1 MKSYFNFKLILLV
14 FLTVFGIVPST
25 VSAIT
30 LSPTRLELSGNPG
43 DIIEN
48 EISIIN
54 ESQNTENYYVDFA
67 NFEAQG
73 ETGDPSFTIPEDGL
87 GTWIKMDSENVGVG
101 PQEEKK
107 VPFKIE
113 IPKDARPGGYFVVIF
128 FGNSPSNIGGRN
140 VGVGSQAGVLILL
153 SVLGD
158 VEEKAGIF
166 DFNTKNKQ
174 FFYKTLPVNFEYRL
188 KNEGAD
194 RIKPVGK
201 IRIHN
206 TLFIPT
212 ERIDANP
219 SSGNVLPG
227 STRKYNVTWV
237 ESPRE
242 ENFREKTSFLGKF
255 WDNAVYEWKNFA
267 LGFYT
272 ANLKVVHGVSE
283 TRTSD
288 FTFFFVFPWEL
299 VILLLIAL
307 TIVYFLGKKLITRY
321 NRHIIEKA
329 RNSFNSSN

>member
-1 MKSYFNFKLILLV
+1 MKSYFNFKLISLLA
-14 FLTVFGIVPST
+14 LTVFGFLPST

-30 LSPTRLELSGNPG
+30 LSPTRFEVSGNPG
-43 DIIEN
+43 ETL
-48 EISIIN
+48 EYELSIIN
-54 ESQNTENYYVDFA
+54 ESQNTENYFIDFA

-73 ETGDPSFTIPEDGL
+73 ETGDPAFTPPEDGL
-87 GTWIKMDSENVGVG
+87 GTWIKINEANVGVG

-113 IPKDARPGGYFVVIF
+113 IPKDARPGGYFAVIF
-128 FGNSPSNIGGRN
+128 FGNQPSNISGRN

-158 VEEKAGIF
+158 AEEKAGIF

>member
-1 MKSYFNFKLILLV
+1 MKSYLNLKLISLLV
-14 FLTVFGIVPST
+14 LTVFGIMPST

-43 DIIEN
+43 DIIES
-48 EISIIN
+48 ELSIIN

-67 NFEAQG
+67 NFEASG
-73 ETGDPSFTIPEDGL
+73 ETGDPSFTPPEDGL
-87 GTWIKMDSENVGVG
+87 GTWIKVNDLNVGVG

-113 IPKDARPGGYFVVIF
+113 IPKDARPGGYFAVIF
-128 FGNSPSNIGGRN
+128 FGNSPSNIGGRS

-158 VEEKAGIF
+158 VKEQAGIF

-188 KNEGAD
+188 KNEGDD

-201 IRIHN
+201 VRIHN

-212 ERIDANP
+212 EKIDANP
-219 SSGNVLPG
+219 SNGNVLPG
-227 STRKYNVTWV
+227 STRKFNLTWV
-237 ESPRE
+237 ENPRGE
-242 ENFREKTSFLGKF
+242 DFREKDSFFGRF
-255 WDNAVYEWKNFA
+255 FDNVVYEWQNFA

-272 ANLKVVHGVSE
+272 ANLKVVYGINE

-299 VILLLIAL
+299 VIVLIL
-307 TIVYFLGKKLITRY
+307 VGLIIYFLGGKLIKRY
-321 NRHIIEKA
+321 NQHIIEKA
-329 RNSFNSSN
+329 RQSSNYSK

>member
-1 MKSYFNFKLILLV
+1 MKSYFNFKLISLLV
-14 FLTVFGIVPST
+14 LTVFGVLPST

-30 LSPTRLELSGNPG
+30 LSPTRFEISGNPG
-43 DIIEN
+43 ETL
-48 EISIIN
+48 EYELSIIN
-54 ESQNTENYYVDFA
+54 DQQNAENYYVDFA
-67 NFEAQG
+67 NFEAAG
-73 ETGDPSFTIPEDGL
+73 ETGDPSFTEPSEGL
-87 GTWIKMDSENVGVG
+87 GTWIKMNQENIGVG

-107 VPFKIE
+107 IPFKIE
-113 IPKDARPGGYFVVIF
+113 IPKDASPGGYFAVIF
-128 FGNSPSNIGGRN
+128 FGNKPSNISDRN

-153 SVLGD
+153 SVLGE
-158 VEEKAGIF
+158 VKEQAGIF

-174 FFYKTLPVNFEYRL
+174 FFYKTLPVDFEYRL

-212 ERIDANP
+212 EKLDANP

-237 ESPRE
+237 ESARE
-242 ENFREKTSFLGKF
+242 KNFREKDNFLGKF
-255 WDNAVYEWKNFA
+255 LDNAVYEWKNFA

-272 ANLKVVHGVSE
+272 ANLKVVHGINE
-283 TRTSD
+283 TRTND

-299 VILLLIAL
+299 VILLLIAF
-307 TIVYFLGKKLITRY
+307 TIIYFLGKKLITRY

-329 RNSFNSSN
+329 RNSFNSKN

>member
-1 MKSYFNFKLILLV
+1 MNLNKFSKLIIIFL
-14 FLTVFGIVPST
+14 LTVLGYSISPGT

-30 LSPTRLELSGNPG
+30 LSPTRFELQGNPG
-43 DIIEN
+43 ETL
-48 EISIIN
+48 EYELSIIN
-54 ESQNTENYYVDFA
+54 ESQKTEIYYVSYS

-73 ETGDPSFTIPEDGL
+73 ESGDPAFTPATDGL
-87 GTWIKMDSENVGVG
+87 GTWIKIPETSVGVG

-107 VPFKIE
+107 VPFKIN
-113 IPKDARPGGYFVVIF
+113 IPKDATPGGHFAVVF
-128 FGNSPSNIGGRN
+128 FGNQPPSTDGSA

-153 SVLGD
+153 SVNGE
-158 VEEKAGIF
+158 VKQEAGVY
-166 DFNTKNKQ
+166 DFNTAKKQ
-174 FFYKTLPVNFEYRL
+174 FFYKTLPVAFEYRL
-188 KNEGAD
+188 KNDGGD
-194 RIKPVGK
+194 RVKPEGK

-272 ANLKVVHGVSE
+272 ANLLVEYGNDKA
-283 TRTSD
+283 SD
-288 FTFFFVFPWEL
+288 WTFFFVFPWEL
-299 VILLLIAL
+299 TIILI
-307 TIVYFLGKKLITRY
+307 IVLSILYFVGKKLITKY
-321 NRHIIEKA
+321 NRYIIEKA
-329 RNSFNSSN
+329 RNSLNNSK

>member
-1 MKSYFNFKLILLV
+1 MKSYFNLKLISLLA
-14 FLTVFGIVPST
+14 LTVFGLLPST

-30 LSPTRLELSGNPG
+30 LSPTRFEVSGNPG
-43 DIIEN
+43 DTLEY
-48 EISIIN
+48 ELSIIN
-54 ESQNTENYYVDFA
+54 ESQNTENYFIDFA
-67 NFEAQG
+67 NFEASG
-73 ETGDPSFTIPEDGL
+73 ETGDPAFTLPEEGL
-87 GTWIKMDSENVGVG
+87 GTWIKVPSKNVGVG

-107 VPFKIE
+107 IPFKIE
-113 IPKDARPGGYFVVIF
+113 IPQNATPGGYFAVIF
-128 FGNSPSNIGGRN
+128 LGNQSSEIAGRN
-140 VGVGSQAGVLILL
+140 VGVGSQAGVLVLL

-158 VEEKAGIF
+158 VKEQAGVF

-188 KNEGAD
+188 KNEGGD
-194 RIKPVGK
+194 RVKSVGK

-219 SSGNVLPG
+219 SNGNVLPG
-227 STRKYNVTWV
+227 STRKFNVTWL
-237 ESPRE
+237 EYEKDKNERTKD
-242 ENFREKTSFLGKF
+242 NFFGKF

-272 ANLKVVHGVSE
+272 ANLKVVHGVNE

-299 VILLLIAL
+299 VILLLIAF
-307 TIVYFLGKKLITRY
+307 IIIYFIGKKLIIRY
-321 NRHIIEKA
+321 NRYIIEKA
-329 RNSFNSSN
+329 RNSFNSQN